1 MVAVAESR
9 MYQNDELER
18 WLAEKRKRAPSMG
31 FSQRVMASVEQSVE
45 SRWPVAKATSQ
56 PRLEASQIVWYWLTS
71 AAVVVCVLRTACFL
85 LMLIAPTREYSVVVK
100 ESISEM
106 PHVK

>member
-1 MVAVAESR
+1 

-18 WLAEKRKRAPSMG
+18 WLMEKRKLAPPSA

-45 SRWPVAKATSQ
+45 SRRPVAKATPH
-56 PRLEASQIVWYWLTS
+56 PRLEASQSVWYWLTS
-71 AAVVVCVLRTACFL
+71 AAVIVCVMRTACFL
-85 LMLIAPTREYSVVVK
+85 LMIVAPTREHSLIVK

-106 PHVK
+106 PNVK